1 MSLKPSG
8 EDRTLT
14 RRELLAL
21 RAGEEARLREKWAER
36 EDRKT
41 SCNITISGHRSDL
54 HEHPDGTVQC

>member
-21 RAGEEARLREKWAER
+21 RAVEEARLREKWAER

-41 SCNITISGHRSDL
+41 SCNN
-54 HEHPDGTVQC
+54 PQ